1 MDSAAENAPLF
12 IEAFFDACEDLK
24 DLENPVPVPDLRTIN
39 AVLAKHDTHFR
50 IDPPNLV
57 HTAGMGPVTAP
68 EIPETL
74 EQKTQTLIKE
84 SFEEAKKLGYRYPSD
99 LEKLEDLPEILHEI
113 IDGRL
118 QPSQELRD
126 FAQIT
131 DMAWEFTMSLDQFS
145 QKYPDLADFY
155 ELVSFHEVN

>member
-1 MDSAAENAPLF
+1 MNTTLPKLAEF
-12 IEAFFDACEDLK
+12 IAEKLQ
-24 DLENPVPVPDLRTIN
+24 
-39 AVLAKHDTHFR
+39 AK
-50 IDPPNLV
+50 
-57 HTAGMGPVTAP
+57 
-68 EIPETL
+68 
-74 EQKTQTLIKE
+74 
-84 SFEEAKKLGYRYPSD
+84 Y
-99 LEKLEDLPEILHEI
+99 LEKLQKYNRANEEDLPEILHEI

-145 QKYPDLADFY
+145 QKYPDLADFC